1 MKNPEK
7 SPPKWLRV
15 LLPGVLIVVW
25 LAFAAIGGPY
35 FGKISDVSSTDLTT
49 FLPES
54 AEATKV
60 NDQLTKFRDDE
71 TIPALAVFNTD
82 GKKLTEADSKAID
95 EARQKLGD
103 VEGVKGEV
111 SPAVI
116 SEDEKAAFL
125 VVPLQSDGDF
135 KEIFPALRQQLDNSG
150 LSVDHKLTGPAS
162 LAHDLQGAFEGID
175 GTPYAH
181 IVAVNDPTR
190 RKTVAQSSLES
201 GNQYVPAPDEE

>member
-1 MKNPEK
+1 MKK
-7 SPPKWLRV
+7 TQKTPPKWLRV

-60 NDQLTKFRDDE
+60 NDQLSKFRDDS
-71 TIPALAVFNTD
+71 TIPALAVFDTD
-82 GKKLTEADSKAID
+82 GTKLTESDTKAID
-95 EARQKLGD
+95 DVRQKLSD
-103 VEGVKGEV
+103 VEGVEGDV
-111 SPAVI
+111 SPAII

-135 KEIFPALRQQLDNSG
+135 KEIFPALREKLDSAD
-150 LSVDHKLTGPAS
+150 LSIDHKLTGPAS

-175 GTPYAH
+175 GTLLF
-181 IVAVNDPTR
+181 VALGVVFLILLVVYRSPF
-190 RKTVAQSSLES
+190 
-201 GNQYVPAPDEE
+201 